1 MSAPAQLP
9 VTPLSANATAISP
22 ARWAISSQFKSAA
35 VLGHVLFN
43 REMCCLAFDRCVIRR
58 LSQKF
63 ML

>member
-1 MSAPAQLP
+1 MEGYVEHYNNVRLNSA
-9 VTPLSANATAISP
+9 V
-22 ARWAISSQFKSAA
+22 SSQFKSAA

-58 LSQKF
+58 LSQEF